1 MAEKVNES
9 GPFNLGTGVETTI
22 KELVEII
29 KEEANFEG
37 DIVWDTTKPDGQ
49 PRRFY
54 DMSRFEDVLG
64 YVPSTNI
71 REGIKKTMEW
81 YSENPYT

>member
-22 KELVEII
+22 KELVETI
-29 KEEANFEG
+29 KHLTGFEG
-37 DIVWDTTKPDGQ
+37 QIVWDTSRPDGQ

-54 DMSRFEDVLG
+54 DMTKFESALG
-64 YVPSTNI
+64 YVPSTSLKD
-71 REGIKKTMEW
+71 GLMKTIEW
-81 YSENPYT
+81 YGDNT